1 MLVVGV
7 LAGLTAGGGVGV
19 IAASST
25 KVTVCASNKTN
36 MLRYAKNGKC
46 ATTETKVVLN
56 QTGARGAPG
65 TNATLAITQQSVC
78 DGSDA
83 GMVANELCK
92 IGMTG
97 PGGGH
102 IFFVDYNDQYPGFDY
117 LEAAPKECENVEITW
132 ASESASNDGIFP
144 SRGWEG
150 GAVGQGQA
158 NTSAIVAYSTSD
170 TAGNNA
176 AKYADS
182 LNCGQMTDWFLG
194 SIGEVILMEANLRQA
209 GVGGMF
215 FDNYWSSS
223 ELEQGLAW
231 YLNPNSGQRGYE
243 LEDRSKAV
251 RPIRAF

>member
-1 MLVVGV
+1 
-7 LAGLTAGGGVGV
+7 
-19 IAASST
+19 
-25 KVTVCASNKTN
+25 
-36 MLRYAKNGKC
+36 
-46 ATTETKVVLN
+46 
-56 QTGARGAPG
+56 
-65 TNATLAITQQSVC
+65 
-78 DGSDA
+78 
-83 GMVANELCK
+83 MVANELCK

-117 LEAAPKECENVEITW
+117 LEAAPKECENVEIAW
-132 ASESASNDGIFP
+132 GSVSASNDGILP

-158 NTSAIVAYSTSD
+158 NTSALVAFSGGST
-170 TAGNNA
+170 A
-176 AKYADS
+176 AIYADS
-182 LNCGQMTDWFLG
+182 LTCRQMTDWFLG

-231 YLNPNSGQRGYE
+231 YLNPISGQRGYE
-243 LEDRSKAV
+243 LEDRLKAV
-251 RPIRAF
+251 RPIRSF